1 MSLRFPDPEQRRAI
15 EAAAREA
22 RVSLQ
27 EYILSAAY
35 ERATAVEAKYLEAF
49 KDSMARSGNAF
60 DAEPSASDSSPE
72 WRAAEQQARAGLLG
86 PREQGRA
93 A

>member
-1 MSLRFPDPEQRRAI
+1 MNLRFPDPEQRRAI

-22 RVSLQ
+22 GVSMQ

-35 ERATAVEAKYLEAF
+35 ERATAVEVRFLEAF
-49 KDSMARSGNAF
+49 KDSMARSGDAF
-60 DAEPSASDSSPE
+60 DAEPGASDPSPGQ
-72 WRAAEQQARAGLLG
+72 RAAEQQARAGLG
-86 PREQGRA
+86 RQDQGRA